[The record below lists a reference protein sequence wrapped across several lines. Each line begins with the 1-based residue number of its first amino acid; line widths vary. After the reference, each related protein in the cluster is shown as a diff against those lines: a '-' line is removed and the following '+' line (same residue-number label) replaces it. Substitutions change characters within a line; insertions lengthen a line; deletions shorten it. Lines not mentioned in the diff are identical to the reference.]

1 MKIKS
6 YAKINL
12 GLYVLG
18 KRPDGYHNIC
28 TAFQT
33 IDLFDILR
41 FETIGEDA
49 ILLAGDDDSIPWGEE
64 NLIYRAAVHLKPYRR
79 EPKGV
84 RIHVEK
90 RIPAGKGLGGGSSNA
105 AVTLLALNELWE
117 LDLDINMLLEM
128 GRKLGADV
136 PYFLT
141 GGLCL
146 GTGRGDVIRP
156 LDELS
161 ECFGVLVMPEIF
173 IPTADVYSSAGKS
186 LTSKGKGSKMIKFL
200 AGRHFHL
207 LENDLEET
215 VFDIHPPL
223 KEIKYLL
230 LRLGAVL
237 SLVSGSGSAVFG
249 LFPEKERVEAAAE
262 RIKQRGRVRI
272 IETVSRER
280 YDIGLHTGV

>member
-1 MKIKS
+1 
-6 YAKINL
+6 
-12 GLYVLG
+12 
-18 KRPDGYHNIC
+18 
-28 TAFQT
+28 
-33 IDLFDILR
+33 
-41 FETIGEDA
+41 
-49 ILLAGDDDSIPWGEE
+49 
-64 NLIYRAAVHLKPYRR
+64 
-79 EPKGV
+79 
-84 RIHVEK
+84 
-90 RIPAGKGLGGGSSNA
+90 
-105 AVTLLALNELWE
+105 
-117 LDLDINMLLEM
+117 
-128 GRKLGADV
+128 
-136 PYFLT
+136 
-141 GGLCL
+141 
-146 GTGRGDVIRP
+146 
-156 LDELS
+156 
-161 ECFGVLVMPEIF
+161 MPEIF

-280 YDIGLHTGV
+280 YDIGLNTGV